1 MSPPRHAGTIFVQAR
16 QTTSP
21 LELPQLEPE
30 NRLPERPQSLL
41 EEAHVRPGLGGHAR
55 AGQI

>member
-41 EEAHVRPGLGGHAR
+41 EEAHVRPGLGGHAS
-55 AGQI
+55 AG